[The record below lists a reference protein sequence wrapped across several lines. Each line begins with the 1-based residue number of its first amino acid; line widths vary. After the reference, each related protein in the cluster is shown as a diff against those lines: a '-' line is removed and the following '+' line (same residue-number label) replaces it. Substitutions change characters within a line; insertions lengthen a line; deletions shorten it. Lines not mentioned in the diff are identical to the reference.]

1 MDDARVQHAYYTMVV
16 QSSYDDK
23 WRWVG
28 ISGHSLACVSQ
39 PHLFSAMSIDKLMEL
54 WKRVVT
60 HNAVSWH
67 DNVLPDTLRIVSYNL
82 DIQEVTKKVFGDG
95 YDHERKSAAL
105 MLLSDDD
112 ARILGLEKEKAQQL
126 IFHQPDF
133 DSDDGTLMNQL
144 FKESTTHNVDNLLP
158 L

>member
-1 MDDARVQHAYYTMVV
+1 
-16 QSSYDDK
+16 
-23 WRWVG
+23 
-28 ISGHSLACVSQ
+28 
-39 PHLFSAMSIDKLMEL
+39 MSIDKLMEL